1 MQNYWVA
8 KPWAHTPFVNF
19 GGFWREFL
27 RNYLVYR
34 AQIFRDYGNYYALLR
49 VRNFILL
56 ASSDI
61 DKPMLT
67 RQKCKQGFAYRWP
80 ATTTN

>member
-8 KPWAHTPFVNF
+8 KPWAHAPFVNF
-19 GGFWREFL
+19 GGFRREFL
-27 RNYLVYR
+27 WNYLVYG
-34 AQIFRDYGNYYALLR
+34 AQTFRDYANYYALLIF
-49 VRNFILL
+49 RNFILL

-67 RQKCKQGFAYRWP
+67 RQKM
-80 ATTTN
+80 